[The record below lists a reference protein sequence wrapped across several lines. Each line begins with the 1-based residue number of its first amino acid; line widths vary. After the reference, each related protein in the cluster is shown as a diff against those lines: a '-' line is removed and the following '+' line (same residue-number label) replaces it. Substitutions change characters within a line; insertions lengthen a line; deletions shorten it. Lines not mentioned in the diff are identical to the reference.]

1 MGIFAESARVRR
13 EHGFRLEEEHT
24 NITNVT
30 FLLLKRAYSI
40 ISVVKEG
47 VTLTTPADFSFKSP
61 KKIILTSL
69 PNVDD
74 FIEVKYATE
83 LDIEQIDDAISHGDQ
98 DIRAVMVK
106 RFGQAKLTDWE
117 TAPPA
122 YLVEIGTKLAGLY
135 AERMMIRQNH
145 SYDTEAF
152 MNIQKSMDTCW
163 KKLGKVDLGI
173 LQLVGETPISD
184 EVLVGRTG
192 DQFFGS
198 LEDITD
204 VDYETFFRQRT
215 LRDRRERSTKDLSR
229 DTDVLEDGVDPLL
242 DPI

>member
-13 EHGFRLEEEHT
+13 EHGFRVEEEHT
-24 NITNVT
+24 NITDVK
-30 FLLLKRAYSI
+30 FFLLKRAYSI

-47 VTLTTPADFSFKSP
+47 VALTTPADFSFVSP
-61 KKIILTSL
+61 KKITLTSL
-69 PNVDD
+69 PSIED
-74 FIEVKYATE
+74 FIEVKYESE
-83 LDIEQIDDAISHGDQ
+83 LDAEQIDDAISHGDQ

-106 RFGQAKLTDWE
+106 RFGQTRLTEWE
-117 TAPPA
+117 TTPPA

-152 MNIQKSMDTCW
+152 TIIQKSMDACW

-173 LQLVGETPISD
+173 LQLVGETPIAD

-204 VDYETFFRQRT
+204 VDYETYFRQRT
-215 LRDRRERSTKDLSR
+215 LADRRELSTKDLSR
-229 DTDVLEDGVDPLL
+229 DTDVLEDGVDP
-242 DPI
+242 